1 MCSFSHRVRM
11 AVLSKEYG
19 FVILTGAA
27 SFMMV
32 THLAIN
38 VSKARKKYKVE
49 VSGNTVVPL
58 WVRRGKN
65 LFSVVEGKV
74 RC

>member
-1 MCSFSHRVRM
+1 M

-27 SFMMV
+27 SFIMV